1 MSHTHLNKK
10 RERSYQPQLL
20 LQSNPSPK
28 IFINYLYETCYICN
42 DRTKQDQF
50 IQCQKCHL
58 FFHISCY
65 FNATLPNNTINYLQ
79 TCKFCLMLK
88 SNSCVICQKEIVKQF
103 HIEIECEFC
112 GCKMHYNCIKLPLY
126 LLLMRKYYSLNF
138 EGSIDNKMIYNRI
151 IHNLSQ
157 KENELWYV
165 PTQYQTFI
173 EIIKNNNPNY
183 ECLLQLFSVCIYC
196 LKRHRYI
203 SNIQIINVCNQD
215 KIFYLVNFFP
225 FNQSIHELYINGD
238 SYCKRNELDPNIY
251 TKMKMDI
258 SQNEAFGI
266 TKILCSF
273 LINETFS
280 QKTIVKWKKG
290 GYSIENHNFMKR
302 YGDYLKLYTLFMTDL
317 VNHDKKMYRAIDMDT
332 YKLVMG
338 GKENLT
344 NYIQIESDKKKINNN
359 LNIILDEIVV
369 KSFSY
374 FEKDEI
380 KNLGQKPKYIIIV
393 DQYKENGKKK
403 WISILQSKLKYINIE
418 TLNLDQF
425 LVKDK
430 LFLNIIYNDTLNKK
444 KELVPDILITSY
456 EKFDNF
462 IESITDIPINGYIF
476 DLSSQETLATV
487 IKLIK
492 NINKQG
498 IMIPFF
504 YVFFRSDAIMQL
516 LIEFNKVIFD
526 RKDSIIGYFPF
537 LSNNNIFN
545 YDIKLLPQTL
555 NSYINYAF
563 TRLGW
568 KIEVSNI
575 NFNYQPLFIDIK
587 NYVAGEI
594 ALNEGIGTKKI
605 INFIP
610 VKNSIEDT
618 KVSEYTLEMI
628 EGINDISNN
637 HNIKAFGVKS
647 YAIGKIIRKYNKNE
661 NPFFVVTYSMINSK
675 IVNSGYIDTVHNF
688 NSLLGA
694 EINKEISGERFSII
708 NIEDN
713 DKYFTEIHQYKMRYS
728 KVVVIFYNVLV
739 FNGGFLKMLHNC
751 SNCDC
756 YQLYCENSIEQDIL
770 YAYYTYWYSKRT
782 KIIQNKNI
790 ITSDQVQIINR
801 RRKTRFNSYPIQSP
815 NENIIYSQQEID
827 GILIFDRNIYV
838 YTINGNFFFDKFP
851 SFIESKQFV
860 KFKNNNVVY
869 YNSNN
874 LNMEKAAELSCEPE
888 NRTDKEGMIFYLM
901 QIIHSQKASADKITL
916 LHSFLIQNGLI
927 MRTRKYLLSNIL
939 KYGINFDNLLEQVQ
953 NVTTYLKNEFIF
965 DFQEAIINFYFEY
978 FLLSLDNSESNPVI
992 DNFLF
997 FNENKTQIKEKL
1009 LVINL
1014 VRMASMH
1021 DRLFFRNRING
1032 LLKQHKETIYKIL
1045 PEMDQ
1050 SNENFLD
1057 LVGEGIL
1064 IIFEESH
1071 LNGFDDYNN
1080 YISDTTFIEK
1090 IISQKKISQNQFYK
1104 MLFGK
1109 EISQKEFCVFFLDI
1123 FTYIFG
1129 EILIV

>member
-1 MSHTHLNKK
+1 MSQTHLNKK
-10 RERSYQPQLL
+10 RERTYQPQLL
-20 LQSNPSPK
+20 LQSDPSPN
-28 IFINYLYETCYICN
+28 IFINHLYETCYICN
-42 DRTKQDQF
+42 DRSKQDQF

-65 FNATLPNNTINYLQ
+65 FNVTLPNNTINYLQ
-79 TCKFCLMLK
+79 TCKFCLLLK
-88 SNSCVICQKEIVKQF
+88 SNNCVVCQKEIVKQF

-126 LLLMRKYYSLNF
+126 LLLMRKYYSQNF
-138 EGSIDNKMIYNRI
+138 EGSIDDKLIYNKI
-151 IHNLSQ
+151 IQNLSQ
-157 KENELWYV
+157 KENELWYI

-173 EIIKNNNPNY
+173 DIIKNNNPNY

-196 LKRHRYI
+196 LKKQRYI
-203 SNIQIINVCNQD
+203 SNIQIINICNQD
-215 KIFYLVNFFP
+215 KVFYLVNFFP

-238 SYCKRNELDPNIY
+238 SYSKTNEIAPIDY
-251 TKMKMDI
+251 TKMKIDV
-258 SQNEAFGI
+258 SQNGSFGI

-273 LINETFS
+273 LINETVS
-280 QKTIVKWKKG
+280 QKTIVKWRKG

-338 GKENLT
+338 GKENIVNCL
-344 NYIQIESDKKKINNN
+344 QISANIEKKNNDINTF
-359 LNIILDEIVV
+359 LDEIVV

-380 KNLGQKPKYIIIV
+380 KNLGQRPKYLIIV
-393 DQYKENGKKK
+393 DKYKENGKKR
-403 WISILQSKLKYINIE
+403 WIALLQSKLKYINIE
-418 TLNLDQF
+418 TLNLDQC

-430 LFLNIIYNDTLNKK
+430 LYLNILYQDNINKK
-444 KELVPDILITSY
+444 KELVPDILIISY
-456 EKFDNF
+456 EKIDNF
-462 IESITDIPINGYIF
+462 IESFIDVPVNGYIF
-476 DLSSQETLATV
+476 DLESQVTLSTV
-487 IKLIK
+487 IQLIK
-492 NINKQG
+492 NTHKQG
-498 IMIPFF
+498 IMLPIFYIFF
-504 YVFFRSDAIMQL
+504 HSEANLHL
-516 LIEFNKVIFD
+516 LIELNKVIFD
-526 RKDSIIGYFPF
+526 RKDNIIGYFPL

-545 YDIKLLPQTL
+545 YDIKLLPQSL

-563 TRLGW
+563 SRLGW
-568 KIEVSNI
+568 KIELSNM

-587 NYVAGEI
+587 NYVSGEI
-594 ALNEGIGTKKI
+594 ALNEGIGVQKI

-610 VKNSIEDT
+610 VKNSIEDNRIT
-618 KVSEYTLEMI
+618 KYTLEMI
-628 EGINDISNN
+628 EGINDVSNN
-637 HNIKAFGVKS
+637 YNIKSLGVKS
-647 YAIGKIIRKYNKNE
+647 YAIVKIIKKYNKNE
-661 NPFFVVTYSMINSK
+661 NRFFVITYSMINSK
-675 IVNSGYIDTVHNF
+675 IVNSGYIDTVRNF
-688 NSLLGA
+688 NSLLGT
-694 EINKEISGERFSII
+694 EINKEISRERFCII
-708 NIEDN
+708 NIDDN
-713 DKYFTEIHQYKMRYS
+713 DNYFTEIHQYKMRYS
-728 KVVVIFYNVLV
+728 KVVVIFYNILV
-739 FNGGFLKMLHNC
+739 FNRNFLKMLHNC

-770 YAYYTYWYSKRT
+770 YVYYTHWYSKRI

-790 ITSDQVQIINR
+790 IATDQVQIINR
-801 RRKTRFNSYPIQSP
+801 RRKARFNLYPIQSP
-815 NENIIYSQQEID
+815 SENVIYSQQETD

-838 YTINGNFFFDKFP
+838 YTINGNYIFDKFS
-851 SFIESKQFV
+851 SFIESNQFV
-860 KFKNNNVVY
+860 KFKNDNVVY

-874 LNMEKAAELSCEPE
+874 LNMEKAVELSWEPE

-927 MRTRKYLLSNIL
+927 MRTRKYLLTNIL
-939 KYGINFDNLLEQVQ
+939 KYGINFENLLEQVK
-953 NVTTYLKNEFIF
+953 NVTVHLKNEFDF
-965 DFQEAIINFYFEY
+965 EFQEAILNFYFEY
-978 FLLSLDNSESNPVI
+978 FLLSLDNSEGNPVI

-997 FNENKTQIKEKL
+997 FNENKTQVKEKL

-1014 VRMASMH
+1014 VRLASMH

-1050 SNENFLD
+1050 SNETFLD

-1071 LNGFDDYNN
+1071 LKGFADYNN
-1080 YISDTTFIEK
+1080 YILDNTFMEK
-1090 IISQKKISQNQFYK
+1090 ILSQKQITQSQFYK
-1104 MLFGK
+1104 LLFGK
-1109 EISQKEFCVFFLDI
+1109 EISPKEFCDIFLEI